1 MQIKTKTKMPAIF
14 HLLLRGREDVSG
26 AYVPAFM
33 ADFDCRLLVCK
44 GQFARVF
51 LQKAAR
57 KLASP
62 QSASMIFKCS
72 T

>member
-14 HLLLRGREDVSG
+14 HLLLREREDVSG

-44 GQFARVF
+44 
-51 LQKAAR
+51 
-57 KLASP
+57 
-62 QSASMIFKCS
+62 
-72 T
+72 